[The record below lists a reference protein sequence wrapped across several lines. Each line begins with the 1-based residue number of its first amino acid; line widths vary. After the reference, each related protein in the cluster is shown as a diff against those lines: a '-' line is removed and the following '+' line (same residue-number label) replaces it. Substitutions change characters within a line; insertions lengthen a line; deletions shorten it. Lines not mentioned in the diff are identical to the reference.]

1 MRLTIDLIIYGY
13 LLVCVLLVLFNVFYI
28 FYAQALKL
36 AIARHAREWEEAIKA
51 ELAHIDEG
59 VSEKHLKRIQKKIV
73 STNSFLGYSR
83 GIESLLGS
91 DDEDIKAA
99 MRKYLDGC
107 ESHYHRIAR
116 LYSRRDTMDK
126 AFAAYFISMTTRC
139 YGDEESPIYRIMMD
153 YSEDSSVYCRENL
166 LKAFYAF
173 GNCRALFNFMV
184 MQKDLGFTHH
194 KKLLSDGLLTFKGDR
209 EELAEL
215 LWENRS
221 RFSENTVLA
230 IIAFI
235 TGIKADYRERFFAEL
250 ERGDLDEETTI
261 AFIRYFRRHPYE
273 PEGERLR
280 AILEKEDVDMNI
292 KIVVAS
298 VLSAYPCRESIEV
311 LKKSLG
317 SSNWYVRFNSANSL
331 LDIGLSEEDK
341 QSILDGNDRYAR
353 DMLIYAMEK
362 REGA

>member
-1 MRLTIDLIIYGY
+1 MHLTIDLIIYGY

-28 FYAQALKL
+28 FYSQALKN
-36 AIARHAREWEEAIKA
+36 AIAKHAIEWERAIKD
-51 ELAHIDEG
+51 ELTHIDDG
-59 VSEKHLKRIQKKIV
+59 VSGEHLSLIQKKIV
-73 STNSFLGYSR
+73 NTNAFLGYSR
-83 GIESLLGS
+83 AVEGILGS
-91 DDEDIKAA
+91 SDEKVRTG

-107 ESHYHRIAR
+107 ESQYHRIAR
-116 LYSRRDTMDK
+116 IYSRRDTMDK

-139 YGDEESPIYRIMMD
+139 YKEEESPIYRIMMD
-153 YSEDSSVYCRENL
+153 YAEDSSVYCRENL

-173 GNCRALFNFMV
+173 GNCQALFNFMV

-194 KKLLSDGLLTFKGDR
+194 KKLLSDGLMTFKGDK
-209 EELAEL
+209 EKLAEL
-215 LWENRS
+215 LWDNRS
-221 RFSENTVLA
+221 RFSVNTQLA

-235 TGIKADYRERFFAEL
+235 TGIQADYRESVFAEL
-250 ERGDLDEETTI
+250 ERDDHDEETAI
-261 AFIRYFRRHPYE
+261 AYIRYFRRHKYE
-273 PEGERLR
+273 PAGERLR
-280 AILEKEDVDMNI
+280 EIMESDADTNI

-298 VLSAYPCRESIEV
+298 VLSAYPCRESIDV

-331 LDIGLSEEDK
+331 LDIGLSKEDEK
-341 QSILDGNDRYAR
+341 SILDGKDRYAR

>member
-28 FYAQALKL
+28 FYSQALKN
-36 AIARHAREWEEAIKA
+36 AIARAAVRWEKAIRD
-51 ELAHIDEG
+51 ELSHIDEG
-59 VSEKHLKRIQKKIV
+59 ISEDHLSQIQKKIV
-73 STNSFLGYSR
+73 NTNAFLGYSR
-83 GIESLLGS
+83 AVEALIGS
-91 DDEDIKAA
+91 DDEKVKAG

-107 ESHYHRIAR
+107 EAQYHRIAR
-116 LYSRRDTMDK
+116 IYSRRDTMDK

-139 YGDEESPIYRIMMD
+139 YGEEESPIYRIMMD
-153 YSEDSSVYCRENL
+153 YAEDSSVYCRENL

-173 GNCRALFNFMV
+173 GNYRALFNFMV

-194 KKLLSDGLLTFKGDR
+194 KKLLSDGLMTFKGDK
-209 EELAEL
+209 EKLAAL
-215 LWENRS
+215 LWENIS
-221 RFSENTVLA
+221 RFSENTRLA
-230 IIAFI
+230 IISFI
-235 TGIKADYRERFFAEL
+235 SGIRADYREKFFAEL
-250 ERGDLDEETTI
+250 CKDDNDEESAI
-261 AFIRYFRRHPYE
+261 AYIRYFRRHVYE
-273 PEGERLR
+273 PAGEKLR
-280 AILEKEDVDMNI
+280 AIMESDADSNI

-331 LDIGLSEEDK
+331 LDIGLSKEDEK
-341 QSILDGNDRYAR
+341 SILDGKDRYAR
-353 DMLIYAMEK
+353 DMLIYAIEK